1 MNFNPVV
8 WFEIYVQDMPRARA
22 FYEQVLDKRLES
34 LLAPEGDASGLEM
47 MAFPMEMDNGGA
59 GGALVKMEGVP
70 SGGMGTVVYF
80 GCVDCAVEA
89 ARVVAAGGSLFKE
102 KFSIG
107 QYGFCALAHD
117 TEGNMFG
124 LHSMQ

>member
-117 TEGNMFG
+117 TEGNMIG
-124 LHSMQ
+124 LHSVT

>member
-1 MNFNPVV
+1 MKPNPVV
-8 WFEIYVQDMPRARA
+8 WFEIYVQDMARARK
-22 FYEQVLDKRLES
+22 FYETVLQCQLETLKS
-34 LLAPEGDASGLEM
+34 PEGEAQNMQMLS
-47 MAFPMEMDNGGA
+47 FPGDMTTMGA